1 MRAELVVA
9 VVTLALVYCVLSARG
24 SHAAVQ
30 MSDDDTRC
38 LRFFGLHVTRHARRR
53 RRRSLFDVVD
63 GMPAQLDA
71 LPGGK
76 AGLKEEQA
84 AMWRAQLDEARCLLH
99 RSRDPELADAFLAAS
114 EKIEPLLV
122 RFERRDN
129 RTAPTS
135 SSAAAPGRRLGRWAS
150 AIASAK
156 AAVAASSAAEGTA
169 TSAGLAS
176 STRRVTRGLGVF
188 AGTDFPCDHD
198 RDAFVGA
205 PWARGACLLKCSAG
219 SSSNAPRCANAIAV
233 CERLAQCSTIDINV
247 EGSVATLKQESVLS
261 ARTSRV
267 KHVAVTHSRGDRAAG
282 RDGACANDAAGRQ
295 ALRLHALAG
304 RETCI
309 LDCPKL
315 NCTRGVEMCF
325 DAPACLGVDLS
336 FQIEGHSA
344 VARLRFSP
352 AQ

>member
-1 MRAELVVA
+1 MELVVA
-9 VVTLALVYCVLSARG
+9 VVTLALVFCMLSARG
-24 SHAAVQ
+24 SRAAVP
-30 MSDDDTRC
+30 MSDDDARC
-38 LRFFGLHVTRHARRR
+38 LRFFGMHATRHARRR
-53 RRRSLFDVVD
+53 RRRALFDLVD
-63 GMPAQLDA
+63 GMPAELEA
-71 LPGGK
+71 LAGGAGIKDEK
-76 AGLKEEQA
+76 AA
-84 AMWRAQLDEARCLLH
+84 TWRAQLDETRCLLH
-99 RSRDPELADAFLAAS
+99 RSRDPELAEAFLVARQ
-114 EKIEPLLV
+114 KIEPLLV
-122 RFERRDN
+122 RFDRRNN
-129 RTAPTS
+129 RTAHTS
-135 SSAAAPGRRLGRWAS
+135 SSAAAPGRRLGRWAQ

-169 TSAGLAS
+169 TSAGPAS
-176 STRRVTRGLGVF
+176 STRRITRGLGVF

-219 SSSNAPRCANAIAV
+219 SSANAPRCANAIAV

-315 NCTRGVEMCF
+315 NCADAGARPPASAWSVVSPGAF
-325 DAPACLGVDLS
+325 DSQHRHERRRDVL
-336 FQIEGHSA
+336 
-344 VARLRFSP
+344 
-352 AQ
+352 